1 MKTAKITEITK
12 VNEWKWPNGTI
23 FYINMKLDNNEEIS
37 LWKKSKDAFKVGDTV
52 NYEMVEENGKTKY
65 KEVKQNNFQPR
76 SAYNPEA
83 NNKSATIWMAMKIA
97 FEVLYDKTNYN
108 ETIELATRIFED
120 AMAMYENYGKKS
132 ESKVEDNNDEMDL
145 PF

>member
-1 MKTAKITEITK
+1 MKTAKIIEIWK
-12 VNEWKWPNGTI
+12 VNEWKWPNGI
-23 FYINMKLDNNEEIS
+23 IYYISLKLDNWENIS

-76 SAYNPEA
+76 PTYNPEA

-132 ESKVEDNNDEMDL
+132 ETKIEDSTENDDL

>member
-1 MKTAKITEITK
+1 
-12 VNEWKWPNGTI
+12 
-23 FYINMKLDNNEEIS
+23 
-37 LWKKSKDAFKVGDTV
+37 
-52 NYEMVEENGKTKY
+52 
-65 KEVKQNNFQPR
+65 
-76 SAYNPEA
+76 
-83 NNKSATIWMAMKIA
+83 MAMKIA

-132 ESKVEDNNDEMDL
+132 ESKIEDSTENDDL